1 MANDATSQGADP
13 PDVRRTIKCARQSG
27 GPAGYAISSGNG
39 LFSGQ
44 FAQLRHMPLSGC
56 PPHRGARFRGVP
68 ARARLRP
75 SSQRKAGDLY
85 AAISVLI
92 PNPNASQLLRSV
104 SAFSILPGVVRLGL
118 IEVHF
123 RCHTHAVLCGLTCN
137 GAPQSA

>member
-1 MANDATSQGADP
+1 MAKDATSQGADP
-13 PDVRRTIKCARQSG
+13 PDVRGTIKCARQSG

-39 LFSGQ
+39 LFSGL

-85 AAISVLI
+85 AAFSVATTK
-92 PNPNASQLLRSV
+92 PNASELWRIV
-104 SAFSILPGVVRLGL
+104 SALNILLSITRSGL
-118 IEVHF
+118 IEIQLIA
-123 RCHTHAVLCGLTCN
+123 RAHAVLRRLTCN
-137 GAPQSA
+137 RAPPLA